1 MLTPKNAKT
10 AHGLGSARFAENSGV
25 FTLYAAKLA
34 FSGTHYLNQRSS
46 SCSGCDLTDNGT
58 FLPESY

>member
-10 AHGLGSARFAENSGV
+10 AHGLGSARFAENAGV
-25 FTLYAAKLA
+25 FALYTAKLA

-46 SCSGCDLTDNGT
+46 GCSGCDPTDNGT